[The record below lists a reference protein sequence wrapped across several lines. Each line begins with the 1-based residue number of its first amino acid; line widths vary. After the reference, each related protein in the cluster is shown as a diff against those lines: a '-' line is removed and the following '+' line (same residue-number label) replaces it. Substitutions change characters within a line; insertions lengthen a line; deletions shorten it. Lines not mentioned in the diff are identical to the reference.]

1 MASIMDS
8 CLPAHSSTESAPWFL
23 KTGTLTMPKAVA
35 LHSSPWHNYEMRLAA
50 LAFTVCSIAP
60 LCAQAQ
66 RFDLLITGGR
76 IVDGSGDPWFY
87 GDVAIRGD
95 SIAAIGKFD
104 PASAVRVLDA
114 TAMVVAPGFIDI
126 HTHARRG
133 IALDPAAQNYTR
145 QGVTTIFEGP
155 DGSSPL
161 PIGRFLADI
170 GKLPLGPNFGT
181 FAGQGSIREQVMG
194 LVNRPATPDEIEKMR
209 QIGRQAMLDGAFGVT
224 TGLFYVPGNFTPTE
238 EVIAIEKVVG
248 AMGGMHHSHMRD
260 ETAHILDSVRET
272 IRIGEEGGLPT
283 QVTHHKIIGKDN
295 WGKSVDTLRLIDEA
309 RARGVDVTIDQYPY
323 TASSTGTA
331 ALIPQWAQEGG
342 QKALVERLDAPV
354 QRVRIKAAVV
364 QSLRTERGGGDAAN
378 VVMANC
384 AWDKTLAGKNLAEI
398 TKARGRAVTL
408 ENAAE
413 TLLEIQRSGGCQAIY
428 HAISEDDIER
438 IMKYPFTMI
447 GSDGEVPQFGVG
459 APHPRSYGTFA
470 RVLARYVRERHT
482 ISLEDAVHKMSG
494 LPAQRLKLY
503 DRGLLRPGMKADVVV
518 FDPARVEDKATFE
531 KPHQYAVGVQDVVVN
546 GKPLIA
552 QGVLAKERSGRILYG
567 PAKQ

>member
-1 MASIMDS
+1 VKLLANLPSIAAW
-8 CLPAHSSTESAPWFL
+8 C
-23 KTGTLTMPKAVA
+23 GVIA
-35 LHSSPWHNYEMRLAA
+35 LWSVVPLAA
-50 LAFTVCSIAP
+50 QP
-60 LCAQAQ
+60 
-66 RFDLLITGGR
+66 RFDLVISGGK
-76 IVDGSGDPWFY
+76 IIDGSGDPWFY

-104 PASAVRVLDA
+104 ASAGIRVLDA
-114 TAMVVAPGFIDI
+114 KGMVVAAGFIDI

-161 PIGRFLADI
+161 PIGKFLNDI
-170 GKLPLGPNFGT
+170 GKLALGPNFGT

-209 QIGRQAMLDGAFGVT
+209 QITRQAMLDGAFGVT

-238 EVIAIEKVVG
+238 EVIEIEKVVG

-260 ETAHILDSVRET
+260 ETSHIVDSVRET

-283 QVTHHKIIGKDN
+283 QVTHHKVIGKDN
-295 WGKSVDTLRLIDEA
+295 WGKSVETLKLIGEA

-323 TASSTGTA
+323 TASSSGTA

-342 QKALVERLDAPV
+342 QKGLVERLEAPS
-354 QRVRIKAAVV
+354 QRAKIKAAVV
-364 QSLRTERGGGDAAN
+364 ESIRNERGGGDAAN

-384 AWDKTLAGKNLAEI
+384 AWDKTLAGKSLAEI
-398 TKARGRAVTL
+398 TKARGRELTL

-413 TLLEIQRSGGCQAIY
+413 TLLDIQHSGGCQAIY
-428 HAISEDDIER
+428 HAISEEDIER
-438 IMKYPFTMI
+438 IMKFPFTMI

-459 APHPRSYGTFA
+459 SPHPRSYGTFA

-503 DRGLLRPGMKADVVV
+503 DRGLIRPGMKADVVV
-518 FDPARVEDKATFE
+518 FDPAQVEDKATFE
-531 KPHQYAVGVQDVVVN
+531 KPHQYAAGFKYVLVN
-546 GKPLIA
+546 GKALIA
-552 QGVLAKERSGRILYG
+552 DGDLTKERSGRILYG
-567 PAKQ
+567 PARQ